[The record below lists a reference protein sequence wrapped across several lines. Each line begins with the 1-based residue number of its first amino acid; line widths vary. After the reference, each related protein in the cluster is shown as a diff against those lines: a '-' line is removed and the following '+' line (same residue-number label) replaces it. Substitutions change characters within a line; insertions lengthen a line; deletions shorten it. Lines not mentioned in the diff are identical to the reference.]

1 MNLLFNLVINGIYLY
16 FFISILVNQYYSI
29 RRFIKVCIR
38 VIFNKFNMVIILMSL
53 VSMIFLYKEAIVY
66 YLLNLSFSV
75 LFIVINKPIKFNKT
89 RRNITLLLLSLLFS
103 ILIVPI
109 INVTSLL
116 ILLISYLILLPIE
129 NAINNK
135 YIFKAK
141 EKLKRIN
148 PLIIGVTGSYGKTT
162 FKNILYDVLKTKY
175 LVEMTSGNINTPLG
189 ITKYINQ
196 FLKDETEIFIVELGI
211 DTINGM
217 DKFKKL
223 LSLDIGIKTSIGEN
237 HLANFKNKNN
247 TFKAKMKIS
256 NLLKEEGKLY
266 LNNDDEYLNKVEENG
281 NIIKFSKTN
290 IKENKIDINGLKI
303 EYNNHEITI
312 PLYGKYLY
320 SYLDGIIKIGEFLG
334 LNEDYIT
341 LGLKQIRKVN
351 RRLEVSKYKD
361 GYFLND
367 SYNININGVKE
378 SIDLL
383 NTLPGE
389 NVVIIGG
396 IIEQGKE
403 FVSSNNKIKE
413 LLENQNVVFI
423 GELFHP
429 LTKRHRYKHLVIV
442 SSLKEAYTY
451 IDNQN
456 FTNVLLLAKSEDIYL
471 R

>member
-1 MNLLFNLVINGIYLY
+1 
-16 FFISILVNQYYSI
+16 
-29 RRFIKVCIR
+29 
-38 VIFNKFNMVIILMSL
+38 
-53 VSMIFLYKEAIVY
+53 
-66 YLLNLSFSV
+66 
-75 LFIVINKPIKFNKT
+75 
-89 RRNITLLLLSLLFS
+89 
-103 ILIVPI
+103 
-109 INVTSLL
+109 
-116 ILLISYLILLPIE
+116 
-129 NAINNK
+129 
-135 YIFKAK
+135 
-141 EKLKRIN
+141 
-148 PLIIGVTGSYGKTT
+148 
-162 FKNILYDVLKTKY
+162 
-175 LVEMTSGNINTPLG
+175 
-189 ITKYINQ
+189 
-196 FLKDETEIFIVELGI
+196 
-211 DTINGM
+211 
-217 DKFKKL
+217 
-223 LSLDIGIKTSIGEN
+223 
-237 HLANFKNKNN
+237 
-247 TFKAKMKIS
+247 MKIS

-320 SYLDGIIKIGEFLG
+320 SYLDGIIKIGEILG

-361 GYFLND
+361 GYYIND